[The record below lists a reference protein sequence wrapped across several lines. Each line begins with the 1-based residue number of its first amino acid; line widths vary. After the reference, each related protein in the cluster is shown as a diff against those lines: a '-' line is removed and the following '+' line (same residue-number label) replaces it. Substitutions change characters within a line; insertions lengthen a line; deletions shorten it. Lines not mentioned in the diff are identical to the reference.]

1 MSTALIPHHILIGV
15 RPVIWVYEG
24 GNIYK
29 DRDFKVHFSQK
40 YHALT
45 EKYVVLDLIKGKLK
59 KNSNESTSVRVI
71 ALYLCNKKVN
81 LNKKNLNK
89 VGDIK

>member
-1 MSTALIPHHILIGV
+1 MYVLL
-15 RPVIWVYEG
+15 YEYMKG
-24 GNIYK
+24 EIYT

-45 EKYVVLDLIKGKLK
+45 EKYVVLDLIKGKFK
-59 KNSNESTSVRVI
+59 KNSNESNSVRVI

-81 LNKKNLNK
+81 FSILINLS